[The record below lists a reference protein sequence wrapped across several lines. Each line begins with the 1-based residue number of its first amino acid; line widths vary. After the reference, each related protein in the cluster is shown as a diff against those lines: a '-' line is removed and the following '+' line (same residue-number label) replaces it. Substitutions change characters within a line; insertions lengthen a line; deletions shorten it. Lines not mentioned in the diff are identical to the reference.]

1 MKLNFVE
8 KALMNSRARAF
19 VQQRY
24 EAPLL
29 ERLGECV
36 AGAGNFAS
44 DGSFLETSDRFSLE
58 FNISPCL

>member
-19 VQQRY
+19 VQRRF

-29 ERLGECV
+29 ERLGGRV
-36 AGAGNFAS
+36 AGGRV
-44 DGSFLETSDRFSLE
+44 LHLTL
-58 FNISPCL
+58 LVMWV